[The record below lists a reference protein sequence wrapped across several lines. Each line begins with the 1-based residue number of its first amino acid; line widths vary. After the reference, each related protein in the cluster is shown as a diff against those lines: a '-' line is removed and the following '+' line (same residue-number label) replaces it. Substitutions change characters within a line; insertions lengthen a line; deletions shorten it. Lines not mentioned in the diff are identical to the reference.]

1 MYSAARIGRAIR
13 WLLTGTPAQ
22 RRRVRHEL
30 ARMAAALFGDFPIS
44 DDHKS
49 WRDDLEFRADY
60 RRLSPG
66 NPYSE
71 DRKWTLRE
79 FARMTNSLPGDIAE
93 CGCYEGTSAYFMA
106 QVSSH
111 GQIHLF
117 DSFEGV
123 SEPDG
128 RDRPDREDV
137 IGWNKGDL
145 GAVERKLQAN
155 LAGFVG
161 IQSYRGWIPTRFDA
175 VAGQQFRLVH
185 IDVDLYQPTWDSL
198 EFFFP
203 RLVEGGYLV
212 MDDYGF
218 NTCPG
223 ARKAADDFAARH
235 QLQILHLPT
244 GQGVI
249 VKTARIGARA

>member
-1 MYSAARIGRAIR
+1 MISHVRVVRAVR

-22 RRRVRHEL
+22 RRRVRQEL
-30 ARMAAALFGDFPIS
+30 ARMAAALFGDFPLS

-49 WRDDLEFRADY
+49 WRDDLVFRADF

-79 FARMTNSLPGDIAE
+79 YARLSNHLDGDIAE
-93 CGCYEGTSAYFMA
+93 CGCFEGASAFFLA
-106 QVSSH
+106 QASGH
-111 GQIHLF
+111 GRIHLF
-117 DSFEGV
+117 DSFQGV
-123 SEPDG
+123 SEPDS
-128 RDRPDREDV
+128 RDRIERADV
-137 IGWNKGDL
+137 PGWTKGDL
-145 GAVERKLQAN
+145 GSVEQRLRVN
-155 LAGFVG
+155 LAGFG
-161 IQSYRGWIPTRFDA
+161 DIETYPGWIPSRFDA
-175 VAGQQFRLVH
+175 VAGRAFRLVH

-198 EFFFP
+198 AFFHP
-203 RLVEGGYLV
+203 RLVPGGYIV

-223 ARKAADDFAARH
+223 ARKAADDFAAANG
-235 QLQILHLPT
+235 LDILHLPT

-249 VKTARIGARA
+249 VKPITNGQHA